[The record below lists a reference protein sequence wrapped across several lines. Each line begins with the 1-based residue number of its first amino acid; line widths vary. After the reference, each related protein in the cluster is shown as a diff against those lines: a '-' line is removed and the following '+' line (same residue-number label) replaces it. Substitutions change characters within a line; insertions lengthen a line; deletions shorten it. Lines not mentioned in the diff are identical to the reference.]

1 MYVHLFM
8 FHVFMSLVFLR
19 CYCLLF
25 IFVIQGSEP
34 VRHLVPD
41 AVAVGTA
48 SRLGSTSVV
57 LGPAPQLTDKNL
69 MRSAMSSRKLSKPS
83 ADGAACLAREVEFVL
98 DCLMMASLT
107 TGPSCLSLLVILF
120 VSVTG

>member
-1 MYVHLFM
+1 M

-57 LGPAPQLTDKNL
+57 LGPGLH
-69 MRSAMSSRKLSKPS
+69 KLSE
-83 ADGAACLAREVEFVL
+83 D
-98 DCLMMASLT
+98 
-107 TGPSCLSLLVILF
+107 LF
-120 VSVTG
+120 YFIHGFSRGDEAIH